1 MATNMYLNIPVKN
14 LNKSNEFFKKLGF
27 SLNPQFSNEQATC
40 VIISDSIFVMMVQE
54 EMFKGF
60 SKKEICDTKK
70 STEVFIGLSAES
82 KEKVIE
88 MVDAAVEAGGSVY
101 SEPQDHGWMYS
112 HSFADLDGHQWDLFF
127 MDVNAMPK
135 Q

>member
-1 MATNMYLNIPVKN
+1 MATNMYLNIPVKD
-14 LNKSNEFFKKLGF
+14 LNKTNEFFKKLGF
-27 SLNPQFSNEQATC
+27 SFNPQFSNEQATC
-40 VIISDSIFVMMVQE
+40 VIISESIFVMMVQE

-112 HSFADLDGHQWDLFF
+112 HSFADLDGHQWDLFY

>member
-1 MATNMYLNIPVKN
+1 MATNMYLNIPVKD
-14 LNKSNEFFKKLGF
+14 LNKSNDFFKKLGF
-27 SLNPQFSNEQATC
+27 SFNPQFSNEQATC
-40 VIISDSIFVMMVQE
+40 VIISESIFVMMVQE

-82 KEKVIE
+82 KEKVID
-88 MVDAAVEAGGSVY
+88 MVNAAVEAGGSVY

-127 MDVNAMPK
+127 MDMSAMPK
-135 Q
+135 

>member
-27 SLNPQFSNEQATC
+27 SFNPQFSNEQATC